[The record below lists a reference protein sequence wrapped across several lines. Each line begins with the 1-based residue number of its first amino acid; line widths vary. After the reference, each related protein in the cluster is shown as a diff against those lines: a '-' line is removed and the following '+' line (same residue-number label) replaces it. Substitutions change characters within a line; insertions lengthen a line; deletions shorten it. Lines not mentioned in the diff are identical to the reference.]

1 MLPFVRT
8 QQCNIHL
15 TLIGHISFNIWH
27 DNLLPVHFL
36 SSMGVYGLTTYLRE
50 KKRLLATSIELT
62 ASSSSKNPTSIVVD
76 GWS

>member
-1 MLPFVRT
+1 
-8 QQCNIHL
+8 
-15 TLIGHISFNIWH
+15 
-27 DNLLPVHFL
+27 
-36 SSMGVYGLTTYLRE
+36 MGVYGLTTYLRE

>member
-1 MLPFVRT
+1 MLPLARI
-8 QQCNIHL
+8 QQCNIQL
-15 TLIGHISFNIWH
+15 TLIGHINLNIEH